1 MKRRYHSNN
10 ERLYKELR
18 KKYYELLH
26 RFENDFKTKI
36 SLIEIDMVF
45 DKLMEFFTTKKTLEN
60 VDNLIQGATF
70 LLAQIK
76 EYVINRSEC

>member
-26 RFENDFKTKI
+26 IVQNCIKSLESFQEDNSKI
-36 SLIEIDMVF
+36 DNINYVLEKLKLLINN
-45 DKLMEFFTTKKTLEN
+45 LE
-60 VDNLIQGATF
+60 
-70 LLAQIK
+70 
-76 EYVINRSEC
+76 